1 MEIKGIAEECFRC
14 KYDCEMIIEES
25 DKPQMNEYGELVKT
39 KTTQRIIFR
48 DELQKTFDFIVRRL
62 DLHENS
68 AERKSGNGTSYINL
82 QFKIVNNG
90 YCKHLTYEVILKRG
104 MNVDKR
110 ITIIST
116 QTAYKI
122 LARAFR
128 ETLGITVWQDKID

>member
-1 MEIKGIAEECFRC
+1 MEIKGIEEQCFRC
-14 KYDCEMIIEES
+14 RYDCEMTLEES
-25 DKPQMNEYGELVKT
+25 GKSQTNEYGELVKT

-48 DELQKTFDFIVRRL
+48 NELQKTFDFIVRRL
-62 DLHENS
+62 GLHENS
-68 AERKSGNGTSYINL
+68 AEVKNENGTSFTSL

-90 YCKHLTYEVILKRG
+90 HCKHLTYEVILKHG
-104 MNVDKR
+104 WNVDKR
-110 ITIIST
+110 ITIEST